1 MHPVTL
7 HSAAYA
13 AADVHSNP
21 NRQSVGA
28 GWYVC
33 AHLWRLCG
41 LRRWCAKLRTIIH
54 ITPRAPVHCDLQP
67 VNVNVF

>member
-33 AHLWRLCG
+33 AHLWTV
-41 LRRWCAKLRTIIH
+41 RTAEVCENH
-54 ITPRAPVHCDLQP
+54 NPYHTACTGAL
-67 VNVNVF
+67 